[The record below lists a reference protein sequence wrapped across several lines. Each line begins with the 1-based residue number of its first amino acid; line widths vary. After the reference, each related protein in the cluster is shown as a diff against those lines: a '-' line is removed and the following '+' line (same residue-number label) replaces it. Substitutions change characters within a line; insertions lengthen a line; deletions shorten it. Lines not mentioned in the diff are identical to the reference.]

1 MTAVS
6 GTKYWSIAHI
16 LHLLGVENYWREGF
30 INLFLLSLEIE
41 IFILFIIDEIKIY

>member
-1 MTAVS
+1 MWLLFQGPSIEVLPTFYI
-6 GTKYWSIAHI
+6 YWVLKII
-16 LHLLGVENYWREGF
+16 EGF